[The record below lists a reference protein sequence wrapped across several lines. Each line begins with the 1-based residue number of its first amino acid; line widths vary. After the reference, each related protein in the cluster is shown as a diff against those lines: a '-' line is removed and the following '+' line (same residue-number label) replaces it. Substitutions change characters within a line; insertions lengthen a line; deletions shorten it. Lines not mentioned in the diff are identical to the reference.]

1 MTDSAVDPVTGDPF
15 EVRVRR
21 STRRRRT
28 VGAVLRGGVLEV
40 ALPSWMSKAEEDHW
54 VAEMSA
60 RFRRRQSTDR
70 IDLVRRAARLAVDFG
85 LPVPSDIGWSDT
97 MTARWGSCAPAT
109 GAVRLSTRLAPF
121 PDWVIDYVI
130 VHELAH
136 IVHPDHSA
144 AFWELVARYPRTERA
159 VGYLIA
165 KSGDAD
171 PDSVD

>member
-1 MTDSAVDPVTGDPF
+1 MTSTSAGDPF

-40 ALPSWMSKAEEDHW
+40 ALPSWMSQAEEDHW

-60 RFRRRQSTDR
+60 RFRRRHSTDR
-70 IDLVRRAARLAVDFG
+70 IDLAGRAARLAARFD
-85 LPVPSDIGWSDT
+85 LPVPADIGWSDA
-97 MTARWGSCAPAT
+97 MTARWGSCAPST
-109 GAVRLSTRLAPF
+109 GVVCLSSRLAPF

-136 IVHPDHSA
+136 IVHPDHSS
-144 AFWELVARYPRTERA
+144 AFWDVVARYPRAERA
-159 VGYLIA
+159 IGYLIA

-171 PDSVD
+171 PDEFD